1 MDVTFTEEQEA
12 LRDAVRALLGDHCTH
27 ERVRSVMESETGAD
41 LDLYRR
47 LTQVGVAG
55 LPGLVELGAVLEEC
69 GRVIAPVPLVSAA
82 GIAAPALAEAG
93 MDTLLEELRD
103 GQAIPVLAL
112 EGEATRVDG
121 VVRGL
126 FHRVPEAH
134 IATTIVLAANDGAEQ
149 RLLAVDPHECEI
161 QAQPT
166 MDATRRLCTVRLERA
181 PVTAAGPARGG
192 NAALESARIHGATA
206 LAHELVGVAQT
217 CLDMAVTHAR
227 TREQFNRPIGAYQA
241 VSHRC
246 ADMFIALESAR
257 SHAYYAAWAV
267 QEGAPDAALAA
278 SQAKAAASDAAVAC
292 AQGAIQIHGGIGFT
306 WEHDLHLYLRRA
318 RSGAALLGTA
328 SDHRRRIADL
338 IGV

>member
-12 LRDAVRALLGDHCTH
+12 LRSAVRDLLGDHCTR

-41 LDLYRR
+41 LNLYRR
-47 LTQVGVAG
+47 LIQMGATD
-55 LPGLVELGAVLEEC
+55 LPGLVELGVVLEEC
-69 GRVIAPVPLVSAA
+69 GRVIAPVPLVSTA
-82 GIAAPALAEAG
+82 GIAAPALAAAG
-93 MDTLLEELRD
+93 MDTLLAELRA
-103 GQAIPVLAL
+103 GKAIPVLAL
-112 EGEATRVDG
+112 EGEATLFDG
-121 VVRGL
+121 VVRGV
-126 FHRVPEAH
+126 FHCVPEAH
-134 IATTIVLAANDGAEQ
+134 VATAIMFVASDGAGR
-149 RLLAVDPHECEI
+149 RLVAVDAIDCEI
-161 QAQPT
+161 EAQPT

-181 PVTAAGPARGG
+181 AVMDAAPAGERHTTLK
-192 NAALESARIHGATA
+192 AARLHGAVA
-206 LAHELVGVAQT
+206 LAQELVGVAQA
-217 CLDMAVTHAR
+217 CLDMAVTHAK
-227 TREQFNRPIGAYQA
+227 TREQFDRPIGTYQA

-246 ADMFIALESAR
+246 ADMFIALEAAR

-267 QEGAPDAALAA
+267 QEDTPDAALAA
-278 SQAKAAASDAAVAC
+278 SQAKAGASDAAVAC